1 MFQERKSN
9 CNAEMHSFIST
20 ATYGLENTAIPS
32 NQEILAGAFS
42 LDKKFARGILESK
55 YPAAYELMMQ
65 VGIHPDAGEREF
77 YNPIL
82 NKLQRDNFS
91 NIGDH
96 LSCVGL
102 VADSIGSLLEQH
114 GVITKEQR
122 AYATSRALMHDA
134 SKPYQVFLIRAL
146 REGLLS
152 QEEFYSPRID
162 SYYRRCVEHLVESG
176 VAAEE
181 AHSIF
186 FDYGTETGS
195 EPERM
200 KDFIL
205 ADSSGLLKRC
215 KASIETQIVHLAD
228 DMVGSTKPLGGEPPR
243 DLLLSTRER
252 VLLTQPRDAG
262 CPGWRVGLVWSEARG
277 IEAIPDIKIV
287 PSDVRLLGS
296 SYGLQIW
303 ASDFVICESFLKEI
317 GVAVSE
323 GEAASVFKLS
333 LQQELIRILD
343 L

>member
-1 MFQERKSN
+1 MFENSGLEINTGLQ
-9 CNAEMHSFIST
+9 SFIST
-20 ATYGLENTAIPS
+20 ATFDLENVTSPT

-228 DMVGSTKPLGGEPPR
+228 DMVGSTKPLGGEPSR

-277 IEAIPDIKIV
+277 IESIPDIRSV

-303 ASDFVICESFLKEI
+303 ASDLVIAPQLCSAIGINVDPSQAAKSLIQSIGQEI
-317 GVAVSE
+317 SRAG
-323 GEAASVFKLS
+323 
-333 LQQELIRILD
+333 R
-343 L
+343 